1 MNDPRITALSEAL
14 HNYWHTDAWQSA
26 STKEIDM
33 GNHYRNAAGI
43 FAALNGWTL
52 TRTTSVSESLDEIE
66 RQYLAECATINARI
80 EALLKEKE
88 KFEIESDQA
97 RRNLGKLAT
106 ENEEKLEELQMK
118 VRDFLMAFDELSSS
132 V

>member
-14 HNYWHTDAWQSA
+14 HIYWHSDAVWESV
-26 STKEIDM
+26 SKEIDM
-33 GNHYRNAAGI
+33 GNHYHNAEGI
-43 FAALNGWTL
+43 FAALHGWTL
-52 TRTTSVSESLDEIE
+52 TRTTPASERLDEIE
-66 RQYLAECATINARI
+66 EQYLVECATINARI
-80 EALLKEKE
+80 ATLLKEKE
-88 KFEIESDQA
+88 NLEIESDQA